1 MKRENAAKRY
11 YKRNMILMLA
21 VSIPLTVIVLFIAL
35 AFIAEY
41 GKYGYSLLCMPIMMM
56 VVFIPFDIYY
66 VVKYIQYKNVEFIN
80 IRTGQVVDC
89 ESRNYGRYGTYVGFI
104 VELDSDYEERPRKI
118 ITKHCHN
125 KADGY
130 LGSIVTVG
138 QNPSN
143 GEWIILE

>member
-11 YKRNMILMLA
+11 YKKNMIIFLA
-21 VSIPLTVIVLFIAL
+21 VSIPLTVIVLLIAL
-35 AFIAEY
+35 AFIAQY
-41 GKYGYSLLCMPIMMM
+41 GKHGYSLLYMPIMMA
-56 VVFIPFDIYY
+56 VAFIPFDIYY
-66 VVKYIQYKNVEFIN
+66 IVKYIHYKNVEFID
-80 IRTGQVVDC
+80 IRNGQVIDC

-104 VELDSDYEERPRKI
+104 VELEDEERPRKI

-138 QNPSN
+138 QDPSN